1 MPKRTTPANRY
12 AQLPDAFRKYLCR
25 HLPGFAALHKSH
37 QADLMSMILQAPT
50 KYREHSH
57 YEGWS
62 RFHYEDLDKK
72 FGRRK
77 FEGINQRLGVFL
89 STSDWSK
96 IESRTKP
103 YKLTDKVAALRDEF
117 LAGVNRRTTDLLSDD
132 GNIQRTAPKQA
143 IEAKRKTK
151 GGSLVTRAGWHG
163 KPVQAAVPVNR
174 DMLKK
179 LTLVIEAKLCAQDCG
194 IQPDLLHPDPDR
206 KYLKELLAEVQTVHH
221 LARNTVVPGCVI
233 HRYAQTESGRL
244 YAHNVNLQ
252 NAYRPVRQAAL
263 HGLYDFDIENCHY
276 SILNQMAARH
286 GHQCGAIKHY
296 LDNKPKVRQ
305 SLAAEFGIS
314 AKQVKNALIALIYGA
329 SFSENPKMALPKIL
343 GSVGLAIAFYEN
355 PLFKELGLDIKA
367 ARSAIL
373 SGQEIY
379 RGNIIKNLRG
389 LSMGRR
395 DHHDRQLL
403 AHLLQGV
410 ESVALE
416 AAHELYASQIVL
428 LQHDGFTATSS
439 QLSIPAI
446 ESAIFQA
453 TGYRL
458 EVGQPEPILITLD
471 DAFSDHPEI
480 SIPNQNLLQANA
492 HAGLPV
498 THAS

>member
-206 KYLKELLAEVQTVHH
+206 KYLKLSL
-221 LARNTVVPGCVI
+221 I
-233 HRYAQTESGRL
+233 H
-244 YAHNVNLQ
+244 
-252 NAYRPVRQAAL
+252 
-263 HGLYDFDIENCHY
+263 I
-276 SILNQMAARH
+276 
-286 GHQCGAIKHY
+286 
-296 LDNKPKVRQ
+296 
-305 SLAAEFGIS
+305 
-314 AKQVKNALIALIYGA
+314 
-329 SFSENPKMALPKIL
+329 
-343 GSVGLAIAFYEN
+343 
-355 PLFKELGLDIKA
+355 
-367 ARSAIL
+367 
-373 SGQEIY
+373 
-379 RGNIIKNLRG
+379 
-389 LSMGRR
+389 
-395 DHHDRQLL
+395 
-403 AHLLQGV
+403 
-410 ESVALE
+410 
-416 AAHELYASQIVL
+416 
-428 LQHDGFTATSS
+428 
-439 QLSIPAI
+439 
-446 ESAIFQA
+446 
-453 TGYRL
+453 
-458 EVGQPEPILITLD
+458 
-471 DAFSDHPEI
+471 
-480 SIPNQNLLQANA
+480 
-492 HAGLPV
+492 
-498 THAS
+498 